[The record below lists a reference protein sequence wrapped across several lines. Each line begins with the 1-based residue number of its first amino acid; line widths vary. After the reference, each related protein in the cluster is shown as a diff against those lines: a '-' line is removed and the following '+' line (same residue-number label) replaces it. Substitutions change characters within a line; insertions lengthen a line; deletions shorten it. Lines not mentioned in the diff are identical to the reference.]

1 MPRRGFNHTGLS
13 TLDLDRMPAGGGQSM
28 TGARATDSGWRK
40 RLTLALCFLAILCE
54 GIDIV
59 SMGVAAPRMAPALGL
74 TRDQLGPL
82 FSASIVGLLVGAVIF
97 GRFADRFGR
106 KWTLVTCLVIFGFF
120 SLATAAVRPF
130 EALLAVRLAAGLGL
144 GGALPNLLSL
154 AAEAVAP
161 QSRAGLVT
169 RITCGIPFGGAIC
182 GIVAANLD
190 WQAIFYVGGLA
201 PLALAP
207 IAAFALLESRA
218 FLEARQSAL
227 PTAAARGDFRWI
239 LFGGGRASATLLLWA
254 ASFASLLALYV
265 LLNWLPTLLGD
276 RGLSKPH
283 ASLVSMLF
291 GIGGAVGIL
300 ILADLLD
307 RRGRRRM
314 IGLWYLGLIASL
326 VALAVVNSGF
336 LATALAGFAV
346 GFFVAAAP
354 LPLYGM
360 APCYYG
366 VSMRGAGVGVSVAV
380 GRLGAIFGPL
390 LAAALLGAGAGAS
403 AVLLAL
409 LPITAV
415 AGGATMALI
424 DRPRLAD

>member
-1 MPRRGFNHTGLS
+1 MTEPGATHGGRRG
-13 TLDLDRMPAGGGQSM
+13 
-28 TGARATDSGWRK
+28 
-40 RLTLALCFLAILCE
+40 RLTLGLCFLAILCE
-54 GIDIV
+54 GLDIQ
-59 SMGVAAPRMAPALGL
+59 SMGLAAPRMGPALGL

-82 FSASIVGLLVGAVIF
+82 FSASIVGLLIGAVVF
-97 GRFADRFGR
+97 GRIADRFGR
-106 KWTLVTCLVIFGFF
+106 KWTLVICLLVFGVF
-120 SLATAAVRPF
+120 SLATAAVKPF
-130 EALLAVRLAAGLGL
+130 EVLLAVRLIAGLGL
-144 GGALPNLLSL
+144 GGALPNLVAL

-161 QSRAGLVT
+161 ENRAGLVT
-169 RITCGIPFGGAIC
+169 RITCGLPFGGATC

-190 WQAIFYVGGLA
+190 WRAIFYVGGLA

-207 IAAFALLESRA
+207 LAAFTLPESRA
-218 FLEARQSAL
+218 FLESRDATPTTAR
-227 PTAAARGDFRWI
+227 PRDDFRWI
-239 LFGGGRASATLLLWA
+239 LFGGGRAGATLLLWT

-291 GIGGAVGIL
+291 NIGAAVGVL

-307 RRGRRRM
+307 RRGRRRT
-314 IGLWYLGLIASL
+314 IGLWYLGLMGSLIALIL
-326 VALAVVNSGF
+326 VDSAF
-336 LATALAGFAV
+336 LATAAAGFAV
-346 GFFVAAAP
+346 GFFVSSVP

-360 APCYYG
+360 APCYYA
-366 VSMRGAGVGVSVAV
+366 VSIRGAGVGASVAV

-390 LAAALLGAGAGAS
+390 LAAALLGVGAGAS
-403 AVLLAL
+403 GVLLAL
-409 LPITAV
+409 LPIAAV